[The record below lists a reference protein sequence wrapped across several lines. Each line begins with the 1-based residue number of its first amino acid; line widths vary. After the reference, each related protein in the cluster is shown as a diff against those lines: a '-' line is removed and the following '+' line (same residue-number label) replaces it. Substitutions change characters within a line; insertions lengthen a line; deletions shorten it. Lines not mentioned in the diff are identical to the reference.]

1 MHLSSAATQRVFAL
15 RQGAI
20 ETLDLPAASTG
31 IGLGDLRWGNAEE
44 PLTPAYW
51 AAQTWMWEIDAPEHY
66 RLGRTLAEELLAC
79 MLGGYGIPAEVGL
92 AAYERLRGHLL
103 GGGSLTDGDD
113 VEALL
118 IEPLRIGE
126 RTVRYR
132 FARQKARYVSAAF
145 QELGSVDEGLD
156 DLPLRDRLMHIR
168 GVGPKTASWVVRN
181 LRGSDGVAILDIH
194 ILRAGRHL
202 GIFQEGRTVER
213 HYAELEDAYLAF
225 ATAIDTRA
233 SILDSVMWMTMRQLT
248 DIRPS
253 SSVNGRSS
261 GRTTDRTD
269 RQGELAL

>member
-1 MHLSSAATQRVFAL
+1 MHSSAVATQRVFAL
-15 RQGAI
+15 RHGAI

-31 IGLGDLRWGNAEE
+31 LGLGELRWGNAEE

-103 GGGSLTDGDD
+103 DGGRLTDGED

-126 RTVRYR
+126 RSVRYR
-132 FARQKARYVSAAF
+132 FARQKAHYVSGAF
-145 QELGSVDEGLD
+145 RELGTVDEGLD
-156 DLPLRDRLMHIR
+156 DLPLRDRLMSIR

-194 ILRAGRHL
+194 ILRAGKHL
-202 GIFQEGRTVER
+202 GIFEEGRTVER
-213 HYAELEDAYLAF
+213 HYTELEDAYLAF
-225 ATAIDTRA
+225 AAAIDTRA

-248 DIRPS
+248 DPRSGPR
-253 SSVNGRSS
+253 VPGRSRKS
-261 GRTTDRTD
+261 RRTNH
-269 RQGELAL
+269 QGELVL

>member
-1 MHLSSAATQRVFAL
+1 MHSRPLATQRVFAL

-20 ETLDLPAASTG
+20 ETLDLPSSSTSL
-31 IGLGDLRWGNAEE
+31 GLGDLRWGNAEE

-103 GGGSLTDGDD
+103 EGGGLTDGDD

-118 IEPLRIGE
+118 LEPLRLGE

-145 QELGSVDEGLD
+145 RELASVDEGLE
-156 DLPLRDRLMHIR
+156 DLPLRDRLMCIR

-202 GIFQEGRTVER
+202 GIFEDGRTVER
-213 HYAELEDAYLAF
+213 HYAELEEAYLAF

-248 DIRPS
+248 EPRSASRVI
-253 SSVNGRSS
+253 GRGGSHRA
-261 GRTTDRTD
+261 GRTSP
-269 RQGELAL
+269 QGELTL

>member
-1 MHLSSAATQRVFAL
+1 MHSSPAATQRVLAL

-20 ETLDLPAASTG
+20 ETLDLPSASTRLG
-31 IGLGDLRWGNAEE
+31 IGDLRWGNAGE

-92 AAYERLRGHLL
+92 AAYERLRGHLME
-103 GGGSLTDGDD
+103 GGRLTEGDD

-118 IEPLRIGE
+118 VEPLRIGE

-132 FARQKARYVSAAF
+132 FARQKAQYVSAAF
-145 QELGSVDEGLD
+145 QALGSVDEGLD
-156 DLPLRDRLMHIR
+156 DLPLRDCLMNIR

-202 GIFQEGRTVER
+202 GIFEDNRTVER

-225 ATAIDTRA
+225 AAAIDTRA

-248 DIRPS
+248 DVRLNS
-253 SSVNGRSS
+253 SSKGRSS
-261 GRTTDRTD
+261 RRSPGRTN

>member
-1 MHLSSAATQRVFAL
+1 MHSSSVATQRVLAL

-20 ETLDLPAASTG
+20 ETLDLPSASTRLG
-31 IGLGDLRWGNAEE
+31 IGDLRWGNAGE

-92 AAYERLRGHLL
+92 AAYERLRGHLMA
-103 GGGSLTDGDD
+103 GGRLTEGDD

-118 IEPLRIGE
+118 VEPLRIGE
-126 RTVRYR
+126 RNVRYR
-132 FARQKARYVSAAF
+132 FARQKAQYVSAAF
-145 QELGSVDEGLD
+145 RALGSVDEGLD
-156 DLPLRDRLMHIR
+156 DLPLRDCLMNIR
-168 GVGPKTASWVVRN
+168 GVGPKTASWVVRT

-202 GIFQEGRTVER
+202 GIFEDNRTVER

-225 ATAIDTRA
+225 AAAIDTRA

-248 DIRPS
+248 DVRLNS
-253 SSVNGRSS
+253 SSKGRSS
-261 GRTTDRTD
+261 RRSPGRTN